1 MEPMDTTESNSE
13 STLHNAPVQED
24 LSAKLDTLI
33 NLQQKTLLH
42 ARIRSGLIG
51 AGVLLL
57 LIVSIV
63 LFVKLHQVSTLIADV
78 STVVRTIREKTEAL
92 KTEDLSDTL
101 TALKNAANNLSGF
114 NMDDFN
120 EGVRLF
126 GDAVEQ
132 FKDLDIT
139 NLNGLVESLK
149 TVSERLERATSVFGS
164 LFGGR

>member
-1 MEPMDTTESNSE
+1 M
-13 STLHNAPVQED
+13 
-24 LSAKLDTLI
+24 
-33 NLQQKTLLH
+33 
-42 ARIRSGLIG
+42 
-51 AGVLLL
+51 
-57 LIVSIV
+57 
-63 LFVKLHQVSTLIADV
+63 
-78 STVVRTIREKTEAL
+78 VRTVREKTEAL

-149 TVSERLERATSVFGS
+149 TVSERLERATSVFDS